1 MSDLFTTLHKPDV
14 LSCLSDLS
22 NDEVFT
28 PPNIVNDMLDLLPKD
43 LFENPN
49 ITFLDP
55 VCKSGVFLREIAKR
69 LIKGLE
75 PIIPDLQER
84 LEHIFHKQ
92 LYGIAITEL
101 TSLLSRRSVYCSKY
115 PNSPYSVSQ
124 FDDIQGNIRYKQ
136 VEHEWIKGKCC
147 FCGAT
152 ESEYGTTKREGMES
166 HAYEFIHTVKP
177 QEIFKMKFD
186 VIIGN
191 PPYQL
196 NVGSG
201 GKGSGTAIPIYNLFV
216 QQAKKLNPRYLVMII
231 PSRWFSGGRG
241 LDSFRQAML
250 NDRHLSKLVDF
261 MDSKDCFPGVDIA
274 GGVCY
279 FLWDREKTHDTCQI
293 VNTYKNES
301 TVDNRNLNEFNTF
314 IRNNTAIHI
323 VKKVLKLKEITFNKV
338 VSPVSLYGLNTNVSL
353 TDNGDIAVRHSGGIS
368 YCNKNSIRAG
378 FDTIDKYK
386 VYISA
391 ASYDHA
397 GQPDKDGKR
406 RVLSIIDILK
416 PKTICTSTYIVVK
429 VCDNVNEAEHLV
441 GYLKTKF
448 VRFLLAQICIS
459 QHLSRDTFAFV
470 PMQDFSKH
478 WTDEELYKKY
488 NLTQDEIDFIESM
501 IRPMD

>member
-1 MSDLFTTLHKPDV
+1 VSDLFTTLHKPDV

-28 PPNIVNDMLDLLPKD
+28 TPNIVDDMLDLLPKD

-84 LEHIFHKQ
+84 LDHIFHKQ

-196 NVGSG
+196 NDG
-201 GKGSGTAIPIYNLFV
+201 GNGASAKPIYHHFIE
-216 QQAKKLNPRYLVMII
+216 QAKKLNPRYLTMII
-231 PSRWFSGGRG
+231 PARWYAGGKGLDEFRNAMLSDNRLVYLHDFVDASECFSGVEI
-241 LDSFRQAML
+241 
-250 NDRHLSKLVDF
+250 K
-261 MDSKDCFPGVDIA
+261 

-279 FLWDREKTHDTCQI
+279 FLWDKEHKGDCTVVEHRNKEIISTLSRSLIEKGSD
-293 VNTYKNES
+293 
-301 TVDNRNLNEFNTF
+301 TF
-314 IRNNTAIHI
+314 IRYNRAINI
-323 VKKVLKLKEITFNKV
+323 LRKIRLLNEKTFDCI
-338 VSPVSLYGLNTNVSL
+338 VSPRKPFGLPSDFKAYSKTKG
-353 TDNGDIAVRHSGGIS
+353 NGNDLFIYAQKDTGYV
-368 YCNKNSIRAG
+368 NKSQILKNKEWINLW
-378 FDTIDKYK
+378 K
-386 VYISA
+386 VYIPEAIGSGNMETDLLKPLLGEPNSVCSETYLVINPTENKQIA
-391 ASYDHA
+391 E
-397 GQPDKDGKR
+397 
-406 RVLSIIDILK
+406 SII
-416 PKTICTSTYIVVK
+416 SYM
-429 VCDNVNEAEHLV
+429 
-441 GYLKTKF
+441 KTKF
-448 VRFLLAQICIS
+448 FHFLLGLKKIT
-459 QHLSRDTFAFV
+459 QHTTQKTYSFV
-470 PMQDFSKH
+470 PMQDFSKC